1 MASLP
6 KTLAGVPIKA
16 AIAVGNVVRDPLKPV
31 RSLRD
36 VWTAPDDE
44 PDEFQEMTLGEH
56 LEELRQRLVKM
67 CYAFVPA
74 MLIGLFLANPLL
86 NYMTEQA
93 NAEEG
98 FQVLNPTGSF
108 TVFIKIAV
116 YIGLTIAFP
125 LIFYQLFAFIA
136 PGMTRKEKRYVI
148 RSLPFVTLLFLGGVS
163 FAVFVAVPRAFDF
176 LSNFQS
182 DVFKWDLVAEEVIN
196 FYLTLMLG
204 MGLAFEIP
212 AVMFML
218 ARLGIVNSTKQ
229 RNFWRIAFV
238 LILVAAAII
247 TPTPDPVNMGIVAA
261 PLVVLYGVGLLLAK
275 RADAMRNKD
284 EMKLEATAKA

>member
-16 AIAVGNVVRDPLKPV
+16 ATAVGRAVRDPLKPV
-31 RSLRD
+31 RSIRD
-36 VWTAPDDE
+36 VWNAPDDL

-67 CYAFVPA
+67 CYAFVPG
-74 MLIGLFLANPLL
+74 MIIGLLFANRMLQ
-86 NYMTEQA
+86 YMASQA
-93 NAEEG
+93 NAEDG
-98 FQVLNPTGSF
+98 QFQVLNPTGSF

-116 YIGLTIAFP
+116 YIGLAIAFP

-136 PGMTRKEKRYVI
+136 PGMTRKEKRYVLK
-148 RSLPFVTLLFLGGVS
+148 SLPFVTFLFFGGVS
-163 FAVFVAVPRAFDF
+163 FAAFVAVPRAFDF

-182 DVFKWDLVAEEVIN
+182 DVFSWEIVADEVIN

-218 ARLGIVNSTKQ
+218 ARLGIVNSAKQ
-229 RNFWRIAFV
+229 RAFWRIAFV

-247 TPTPDPVNMGIVAA
+247 TPTPDPVNMAVVAS
-261 PLVVLYGVGLLLAK
+261 PLVVLYGVGLILAK

-284 EMKLEATAKA
+284 DAKMTPAKV

>member
-6 KTLAGVPIKA
+6 KTLAGVPIRA
-16 AIAVGNVVRDPLKPV
+16 AAAVGNAVRDPFKPI
-31 RSLRD
+31 RSVRD
-36 VWTAPDDE
+36 VWNAPDDE

-74 MLIGLFLANPLL
+74 MLIGLLMANRMLQ
-86 NYMTEQA
+86 YMATQA

-98 FQVLNPTGSF
+98 QFQVLNPTGSF
-108 TVFIKIAV
+108 TVFVKIAV
-116 YIGLTIAFP
+116 YIGVAIAFP
-125 LIFYQLFAFIA
+125 LIFYQLFAFVA
-136 PGMTRKEKRYVI
+136 PGMTRKEKRYVLK
-148 RSLPFVTLLFLGGVS
+148 SLPFVTILFFGGVA

-238 LILVAAAII
+238 LILVAAAVI

-261 PLVVLYGVGLLLAK
+261 PLVILYGLGLILAK
-275 RADAMRNKD
+275 RADAMRHKD
-284 EMKLEATAKA
+284 DNTAAVAKA